1 MEENSFYEIKKG
13 NLKNLKGLLI
23 VYAKITNQDSSDN
36 QKNPVHEMAKNGLLA
51 ATGDYRTQNNIGDFL
66 KKELGI
72 SLEDLGNS
80 ENVNI
85 AGLPEGMNPDFIK
98 RKLES
103 LKGFEEMIPT
113 PSKLEVFESEQE
125 LLSRDSD
132 IFYLGEFERL
142 ANANLAVNALPILY
156 QSVYREQAARSI
168 AQEIEKMLLTAQNDV
183 TSNHYSNDITKVED
197 KLNREFI
204 SELLYNRQNP
214 EELEKWKIK
223 TRNFMS
229 GYKYP
234 ADVEQVLWLATKS
247 NSETAEVRLLLELY
261 VRKIGAFLKED
272 YKTAGEMKKEIEKRE
287 NELFLPKS

>member
-1 MEENSFYEIKKG
+1 MNEYSLYELKKG
-13 NLKNLKGLLI
+13 SLRSLKGLLI
-23 VYAKITNQDSSDN
+23 VYARIINIESSDN
-36 QKNPVHEMAKNGLLA
+36 KKNPVYEMAKNGLLA

-66 KKELGI
+66 KKELGL

-85 AGLPEGMNPDFIK
+85 AGLPEGMNPEFIK

-113 PSKLEVFESEQE
+113 PSKLETFESEQE
-125 LLSRDSD
+125 ILSRDCD

-156 QSVYREQAARSI
+156 QSVYREQMARII
-168 AQEIEKMLLTAQNDV
+168 AQEIEKMLLTAQSDV
-183 TSNHYSNDITKVED
+183 TTNHYTENIDLVEN
-197 KLNREFI
+197 KLNSEFI
-204 SELLYNRQNP
+204 SELIYSRDKP
-214 EELEKWKIK
+214 AELDKWKEK
-223 TRNFMS
+223 LRNFMA

-234 ADVEQVLWLATKS
+234 ADVERIVWLATKS
-247 NSETAEVRLLLELY
+247 NSQTEDIRLLLELY

-272 YKTAGEMKKEIEKRE
+272 YKAVGELKKEIESHE
-287 NELFLPKS
+287 NRIFLPNS